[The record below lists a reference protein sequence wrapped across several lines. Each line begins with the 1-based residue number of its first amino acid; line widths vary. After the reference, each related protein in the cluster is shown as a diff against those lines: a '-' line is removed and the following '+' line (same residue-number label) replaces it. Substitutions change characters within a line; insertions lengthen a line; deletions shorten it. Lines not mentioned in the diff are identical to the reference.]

1 MIFTVT
7 KKARPKQS
15 SDMNFKAWDNNEAA
29 CGLPFRLLLVLKI
42 CGRLWHGVTS
52 GSERGFP
59 CFSYAFLLRS
69 GLRRAEF
76 DSPLLGM
83 KEGCSGENVLERER

>member
-15 SDMNFKAWDNNEAA
+15 VDMNFKAWDNNAA
-29 CGLPFRLLLVLKI
+29 TYGLPFRLLLVLKV
-42 CGRLWHGVTS
+42 CGRLWARTTS
-52 GSERGFP
+52 GRGHPRGVF
-59 CFSYAFLLRS
+59 YAS
-69 GLRRAEF
+69 GGSVHRLAG
-76 DSPLLGM
+76 PGM

>member
-1 MIFTVT
+1 
-7 KKARPKQS
+7 
-15 SDMNFKAWDNNEAA
+15 MNFKAWDNNEAA

-52 GSERGFP
+52 GSELNAV
-59 CFSYAFLLRS
+59 SYAFPLSAS
-69 GLRRAEF
+69 GSRQAASGSL
-76 DSPLLGM
+76 LLGM

>member
-52 GSERGFP
+52 GRNAPSVLPTPF
-59 CFSYAFLLRS
+59 CFVPVYAGRS
-69 GLRRAEF
+69 SIHL
-76 DSPLLGM
+76 
-83 KEGCSGENVLERER
+83 C

>member
-52 GSERGFP
+52 GSEVR
-59 CFSYAFLLRS
+59 LLRLPAALPS
-69 GLRRAEF
+69 GSQSGSL
-76 DSPLLGM
+76 LLGM

>member
-1 MIFTVT
+1 VT

-29 CGLPFRLLLVLKI
+29 YGLPFRLLLVLKI

-52 GSERGFP
+52 GSEL
-59 CFSYAFLLRS
+59 A
-69 GLRRAEF
+69 
-76 DSPLLGM
+76 
-83 KEGCSGENVLERER
+83 